1 MTLAY
6 FQRLG
11 DAVLAQWQQRGFEPG
26 AFAGIATA
34 ALAAAPPSQHVSS
47 EDIVRWV
54 LDYDDL
60 VAQKNLEATFGQP
73 PVTVFHHDRFYIE
86 ALFWLSSTTSIH
98 QHAFAGAFSVLAG
111 SSVQTR
117 YRFEPRAEVERRLRF
132 GTVSLRDVK
141 ILRPGD
147 VETIELDGALIHSV
161 FHLEHPSVTIVV
173 RTGTK
178 LTDEPQYAYYPPSV
192 AVDVLDKCPQVA
204 RRLQFLELLRETDP
218 VQHRAAIRSAV
229 AAWSP
234 YAAFRVLELEAR
246 RSDDLAVLDELIALA
261 RDRHGA
267 EFASLRQV
275 FARRRR
281 ELIVSSRRASVSE
294 PDLRF
299 FLAVL
304 LVLPD
309 RASVYA
315 ALAAE
320 YPGVDPRSQALAFAH
335 RLSGTAIVG
344 VELDELN
351 TILFECLVDGAD
363 FAGAIRRLRAEYD
376 DDSVDGQLDE
386 LAVHYRALAA
396 CELFEPLFDLTTV
409 QQGGLP

>member
-1 MTLAY
+1 MTLPY
-6 FQRLG
+6 FQQLG
-11 DAVLAQWQQRGFEPG
+11 DAVLAQWRQRDFDPG

-34 ALAAAPPSQHVSS
+34 ALAAAPPAQHVSS
-47 EDIVRWV
+47 DDIVRWV
-54 LDYDDL
+54 LGCDQL
-60 VAQKNLEATFGQP
+60 VTQTNLEATFGQP
-73 PVTVFHHDRFYIE
+73 PVTVFHHDQFYIE
-86 ALFWLSSTTSIH
+86 TLFWLSSTTAIH

-111 SSVQTR
+111 SSVQAR
-117 YRFEPRAEVERRLRF
+117 YRFEPRTDVERRLRF

-147 VETIELDGALIHSV
+147 VETIELDDALIHSV

-178 LTDEPQYAYYPPSV
+178 LTDQPQYAYYPPSV
-192 AVDVLDKCPQVA
+192 AVDVLDKCPLVA
-204 RRLQFLELLRETDP
+204 RRLQFLELLRETDATR
-218 VQHRAAIRSAV
+218 HRAEMRAAV

-246 RSDDLAVLDELIALA
+246 RGDDPAALDELLALA

-267 EFASLRQV
+267 EFGGLRAV

-281 ELIVSSRRASVSE
+281 ELIVSSRRATVSE

-309 RASVYA
+309 RAAVFA
-315 ALAAE
+315 AIAAE
-320 YPGVDPRSQALAFAH
+320 YPGIDPRAQALAFAR

-363 FAGAIRRLRAEYD
+363 FAGAIDRLRVEYD
-376 DDSVDGQLDE
+376 DESVDEQLEE
-386 LAVHYRALAA
+386 LAAHYGALAA
-396 CELFEPLFDLTTV
+396 CEVFEPLFART
-409 QQGGLP
+409 